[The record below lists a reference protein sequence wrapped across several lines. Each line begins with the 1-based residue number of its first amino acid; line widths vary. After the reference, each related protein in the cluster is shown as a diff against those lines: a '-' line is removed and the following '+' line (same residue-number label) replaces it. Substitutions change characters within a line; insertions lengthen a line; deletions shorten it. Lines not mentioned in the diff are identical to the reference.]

1 MDIKMEEDLEEVV
14 EDCPLLSGD
23 LMDHLGMVINTDQFE
38 KYFNLAFQMEAWQ
51 MEVHTTASTALVEE
65 EEVMQDSRVLEY
77 TVIASENQQD

>member
-51 MEVHTTASTALVEE
+51 MEDHTTASTTLVEV